1 MSSNALFREPNMTY
15 ARRRRV
21 WWKPIAAIALT
32 VGAGIVLWRFVPVT
46 RTFDAFEMHGGPV
59 VLDRPTNP
67 RVVLLTSHWE
77 TPRFTSTRYAVRK
90 KSTLHWDL
98 WAYDANDLSQ
108 KWVVRLASIRQ
119 GQRDLEAGVLGVSH
133 GTAWV
138 LADGLMAVS
147 VKNGDVIG
155 DAPLI
160 ESRNA
165 VLKGLMPST
174 RRQMYFD
181 NGLVLIAADGQR
193 WRIDDETLVATRDTA
208 VAKSSILGV
217 PIARA
222 TGTDNALPLQL
233 LSQYQAYK
241 SRSYVVGDTWFG
253 MMHPSEVALQQR
265 DPHTQDFALGLR
277 YRLWAA
283 PLRDTV
289 NRFRNPIRLP
299 VDYAPRAASPE
310 FLLGGLLTM
319 AGEGGREGV
328 VGIAKPTRFIVVH
341 QDRIDASA
349 MQTLTCI
356 GLDGTVCWNAPLK
369 VSLATGFARLTAGG
383 PSQWAL
389 MVVGE
394 TAGDPRY
401 RGMPSLTRVAIN
413 DGTITQMR
421 FASIDLSALV
431 GTLTPYHRR

>member
-1 MSSNALFREPNMTY
+1 MTY
-15 ARRRRV
+15 SRRRRP
-21 WWKPIAAIALT
+21 WWKPVAAIALT
-32 VGAGIVLWRFVPVT
+32 VGAGVVLWRFVPVT

-59 VLDRPTNP
+59 VLDRPSDA
-67 RVVLLTSHWE
+67 RVVMLTSHWE
-77 TPRFTSTRYAVRK
+77 TPRFTSTRYAFRK

-98 WAYDANDLSQ
+98 WGYDAKDLSRT
-108 KWVVRLASIRQ
+108 WVVRLASIRQ
-119 GQRDLEAGVLGVSH
+119 GQRDLEAGVLGVTR

-138 LADGLMAVS
+138 LADGLMALS
-147 VKNGDVIG
+147 VKDGSLIG
-155 DAPLI
+155 DAAMI

-181 NGLVLIAADGQR
+181 NGLVVIAADGQR
-193 WRIDDETLVATRDTA
+193 WRIDHETLVATRDTA
-208 VAKSSILGV
+208 VVKSSIVGV
-217 PIARA
+217 PISRA
-222 TGTDNALPLQL
+222 TGTDNALPLRL
-233 LSQYQAYK
+233 LSQYQAFK
-241 SRSYVVGDTWFG
+241 SRSYVAGDTWFG
-253 MMHPSEVALQQR
+253 MMHPSELAQQQT
-265 DPHTQDFALGLR
+265 DPHTQAFALGLR

-289 NRFRNPIRLP
+289 DRFRNPTRRP

-319 AGEGGREGV
+319 ANADGREGV

-341 QDRIDASA
+341 QDRIDAA
-349 MQTLTCI
+349 ATQTLTCI

-389 MVVGE
+389 MVAGE
-394 TAGDPRY
+394 TSGDQRGS
-401 RGMPSLTRVAIN
+401 GMPSLTRVSIN
-413 DGTITQMR
+413 DGAITQMH
-421 FASIDLSALV
+421 FASVDLAALV
-431 GTLTPYHRR
+431 GKLTPYHRR